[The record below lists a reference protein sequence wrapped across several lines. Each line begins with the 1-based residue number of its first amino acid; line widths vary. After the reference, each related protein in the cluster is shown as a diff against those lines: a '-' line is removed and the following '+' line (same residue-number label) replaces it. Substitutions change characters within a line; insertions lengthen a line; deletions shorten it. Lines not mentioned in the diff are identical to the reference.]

1 MKLKLKYHGLKNLY
15 ILPNTLIFLI
25 LDNNK
30 FLEEALKLNKNILLI
45 SNKRTLS
52 NLSSYTNIIKIIT
65 ANRNF
70 AVLNFILEIITTAIF
85 HGIIY

>member
-15 ILPNTLIFLI
+15 ILTNTLIFLI

-30 FLEEALKLNKNILLI
+30 YVEEALKLNKNVLLI
-45 SNKRTLS
+45 SNKSTLN

-65 ANRNF
+65 PNKNF
-70 AVLNFILEIITTAIF
+70 AVIHFILEIIATAIF